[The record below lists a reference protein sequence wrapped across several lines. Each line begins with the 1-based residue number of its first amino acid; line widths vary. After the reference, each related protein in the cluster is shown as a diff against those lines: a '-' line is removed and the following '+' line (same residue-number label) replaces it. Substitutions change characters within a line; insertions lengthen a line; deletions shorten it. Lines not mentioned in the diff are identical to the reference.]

1 MYIIHIKTTN
11 TFQDSRNGITYIQY
25 IQCDIYNICTVIH
38 AMIKRKDRIASD
50 QEYIQIFKKK
60 ANNGYH
66 RLKIHDLHDLSE
78 LSSHPI
84 DISIYIYDILTGFI
98 LLHVYFQRSSKV
110 P

>member
-1 MYIIHIKTTN
+1 MYSN
-11 TFQDSRNGITYIQY
+11 TCYDQAEKQN
-25 IQCDIYNICTVIH
+25 C
-38 AMIKRKDRIASD
+38 KRPRTHT
-50 QEYIQIFKKK
+50 IFKKK

-110 P
+110 L